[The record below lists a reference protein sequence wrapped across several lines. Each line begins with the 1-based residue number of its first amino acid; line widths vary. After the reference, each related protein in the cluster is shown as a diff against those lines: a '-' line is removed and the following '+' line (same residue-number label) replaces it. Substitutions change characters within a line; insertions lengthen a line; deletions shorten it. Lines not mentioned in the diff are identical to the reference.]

1 MKILSLIYEYPPI
14 GGGGSAVAGALN
26 EALVLHGDDVEVV
39 TSAMAGLPLEEV
51 VDGVEV
57 HRAKCWRRH
66 RHYSTSPELATT
78 LWTAYKCAAAV
89 IKERRPDLIH
99 THFVVPSGMVA
110 RKLARDFNLPYVLT
124 AHGSDI
130 PGYNPDRFRFLHVL
144 LQPLWRRIVRD
155 AAAVTSPSEFLA
167 KLLKQSLDRTVHIV
181 PNGYSPHVHFGQPK
195 RNLVLVVARLFPR
208 KGVQHFIE
216 SLRGHPTDWDIVV
229 AGDGPQ
235 MGQLQAQAREAQVP
249 VRFLGFVSKDAL
261 RRLYEQAR
269 ILVFPSIRE
278 NFPMV
283 LLEGMD
289 AGCAVITTDAEG
301 CAEVIGQA
309 GVVVPKGNAAEIRRS
324 LLALMASPEQC
335 RTLGERAR
343 ERSLQFRWPRISNQ
357 YRELFEQVRQT
368 HLADA
373 SSSNLRHP
381 HQSGS

>member
-1 MKILSLIYEYPPI
+1 M
-14 GGGGSAVAGALN
+14 AAALN
-26 EALVLHGDDVEVV
+26 EALFLHGDDVEVV
-39 TSAMAGLPLEEV
+39 TSAMAGLPMEEV
-51 VDGVEV
+51 IDGVDV

-66 RHYSTSPELATT
+66 RHYSTFPELATT
-78 LWTAYKCAAAV
+78 LWPAYKRAAQV
-89 IKERRPDLIH
+89 IEERRPDLIH
-99 THFVVPSGMVA
+99 THFVVPSGIVA
-110 RKLARDFNLPYVLT
+110 RKLAKDFNIPYVLT

-130 PGYNPDRFRFLHVL
+130 PGYNPDRFRMLHVL

-167 KLLKQSLDRTVHIV
+167 KLLKKSLDRTVHIV
-181 PNGYSPHVHFGQPK
+181 PNGYSPHVHYGQPK
-195 RNLVLVVARLFPR
+195 RDLVLVVARLFPR

-216 SLRGHPTDWDIVV
+216 SLRGHQTDWEIVV

-235 MGQLQAQAREAQVP
+235 MSQLQAQAREAKVP
-249 VRFLGFVSKDAL
+249 VRFMGFVDKDAL

-309 GVVVPKGNAAEIRRS
+309 GVVVPKGNAAEIRKS
-324 LLALMASPEQC
+324 LLALMANPEQC
-335 RTLGERAR
+335 QALGVLAR

-357 YRELFEQVRQT
+357 YRELFEQVRQA
-368 HLADA
+368 HLAA
-373 SSSNLRHP
+373 PSTSNPRP
-381 HQSGS
+381 AHQSGS

>member
-26 EALVLHGDDVEVV
+26 SALVLQGDDVEVV
-39 TSAMAGLPLEEV
+39 TSHMRDLPLEEV
-51 VDGVEV
+51 IDGVAV

-66 RHYSTSPELATT
+66 RHYTTFPELATT
-78 LWTAYKCAAAV
+78 LKTAYRRAAEV
-89 IKERRPDLIH
+89 IEERRPDLIH

-144 LQPLWRRIVRD
+144 LQPMWRRIVRD
-155 AAAVTSPSEFLA
+155 ATAISSPSEFLA
-167 KLLKQSLDRTVHIV
+167 RLLKKHLDRPVHII

-195 RNLVLVVARLFPR
+195 RDLVLVVARLFPR
-208 KGVQHFIE
+208 KGVQHFIDA
-216 SLRGHPTDWDIVV
+216 LHGHQTHWDIVV

-235 MGQLQAQAREAQVP
+235 MPELKAQARELQVP
-249 VRFLGFVSKDAL
+249 IRFLGFVGKDAL
-261 RRLYEQAR
+261 RQLYEQAR
-269 ILVFPSIRE
+269 VLVFPSIRE

-283 LLEGMD
+283 LLEAMD

-309 GVVVPKGNAAEIRRS
+309 GIVVPKGNAVEMRKS
-324 LLALMASPEQC
+324 LLALMADPARCHELAS
-335 RTLGERAR
+335 LAR
-343 ERSLQFRWPRISNQ
+343 ERALQFRLPRISNL
-357 YRELFEQVRQT
+357 YREMFEEARRT
-368 HLADA
+368 HMGIA
-373 SSSNLRHP
+373 SHVP
-381 HQSGS
+381 A